1 MARLSRVKVWIAH
14 EEGRE
19 HLGALPDGVEV
30 EVYTGREGYPSD
42 PAEVAFWV
50 PPFLAQSKV
59 TAPLG
64 DMTSLRAVQL
74 LSAGAE
80 VWTPAMPRG
89 VTLCDARGVHT
100 AVTAEW
106 TIGAIIAS
114 LRGFDVFARRQPHH
128 EWRVR
133 WQTTVCDKRALIV
146 GAGDIGEK
154 VAEVLTVLGTAVTKV
169 ARRPRPGVH
178 AVEELD
184 ALLPEADVV
193 VLILPLT
200 EETRGMVDAKFLARM
215 KDGALLVNAAR
226 GPIVDTDALCAE
238 VASGRLR
245 CALDV
250 VDPEPLPAGHPLWD
264 LEGAL
269 ITPHVGASVDGMIER
284 AYRPVGPQIRRF
296 AAGEPLE
303 NVVVDGY

>member
-1 MARLSRVKVWIAH
+1 VKVWIAH

-19 HLGALPDGVEV
+19 HLGPLPDGVEV
-30 EVYTGREGYPSD
+30 EVYTGRDGYPSD
-42 PAEVAFWV
+42 PADVAFWV
-50 PPFLAQSKV
+50 PPFLAESKV
-59 TAPLG
+59 TEPLG
-64 DMTSLRAVQL
+64 DMPSLRVIQL

-80 VWTPAMPRG
+80 VWAPVVPEG

-100 AVTAEW
+100 GVTAEW
-106 TIGAIIAS
+106 AVGAILAS
-114 LRGFDVFARRQPHH
+114 MRGFDVFARRQEHH

-154 VAEVLTVLGTAVTKV
+154 IAEVLTVLGTEVTKA
-169 ARRPRPGVH
+169 ARRARPGVH
-178 AVEELD
+178 AVAELPS
-184 ALLPEADVV
+184 LLPEADVV

-200 EETRGMVDAKFLARM
+200 EETRGLVDAEFLARM

-226 GPIVDTDALCAE
+226 GPIVDTDALVAE

-250 VDPEPLPAGHPLWD
+250 VDPEPLPPGHPLWD

-269 ITPHVGASVDGMIER
+269 ITPHVGASVDGMVER

-303 NVVVDGY
+303 NTVAEGY

>member
-1 MARLSRVKVWIAH
+1 MKVWIAH

-19 HLGALPDGVEV
+19 HLGPLPDGVDV
-30 EVYTGREGYPSD
+30 EVYTGRGGYPSD
-42 PAEVAFWV
+42 PAAVEFWV
-50 PPFLAQSKV
+50 PPFLAESKV
-59 TAPLG
+59 TAPLE
-64 DMTSLRAVQL
+64 DMTSLRAIQL

-80 VWTPAMPRG
+80 VWAPVTPDG

-100 AVTAEW
+100 GVTAEW
-106 TIGAIIAS
+106 TIGAILAS
-114 LRGFDVFARRQPHH
+114 MRGFDVFARRQEHH

-154 VAEVLTVLGTAVTKV
+154 VAEVLTVLGTEVTKV
-169 ARRPRPGVH
+169 ARRARPGVH

-184 ALLPEADVV
+184 ELLPEADVV

-200 EETRGMVDAKFLARM
+200 EATRGLVDAKFLAAM

-226 GPIVDTDALCAE
+226 GPIVDTDALVAE

-245 CALDV
+245 CAIDV
-250 VDPEPLPAGHPLWD
+250 VEPEPLPAGHPLWD

-269 ITPHVGASVDGMIER
+269 ITPHVGASVDGMVER

-303 NVVVDGY
+303 NVVSEGY

>member
-1 MARLSRVKVWIAH
+1 MKVWIAH

-19 HLGALPDGVEV
+19 LLGPLPDGVDV
-30 EVYTGREGYPSD
+30 EVYSGRDGYPSD
-42 PAEVAFWV
+42 PAGVDFWV

-64 DMTSLRAVQL
+64 DMTSLRAIQL

-80 VWTPAMPRG
+80 VWAPVVPDG

-100 AVTAEW
+100 GVTAEW
-106 TIGAIIAS
+106 TIGAILAS
-114 LRGFDVFARRQPHH
+114 MRGFDVFARRQRHH

-133 WQTTVCDKRALIV
+133 WQTTVCDKHALIV

-154 VAEVLTVLGTAVTKV
+154 VAEVLTALGTTVTKV
-169 ARRPRPGVH
+169 ARRARPGVH
-178 AVEELD
+178 AIDELD

-200 EETRGMVDAKFLARM
+200 DATLGMVDAKFLARM

-226 GPIVDTDALCAE
+226 GPIVDTDALVAE

-245 CALDV
+245 CAVDV
-250 VDPEPLPAGHPLWD
+250 VEPEPLPAGHPLWD

-269 ITPHVGASVDGMIER
+269 ITPHVGASVDGMVPR

-303 NVVVDGY
+303 NVVSDGY

>member
-1 MARLSRVKVWIAH
+1 MKVWIAH

-19 HLGALPDGVEV
+19 YLGPLPDGCDV
-30 EVYTGREGYPSD
+30 EVYTGGDGYPSD
-42 PAEVAFWV
+42 PAEVEFWV
-50 PPFLAQSKV
+50 PPFLARSKV
-59 TAPLG
+59 TAPLE
-64 DMTSLRAVQL
+64 DMTSLRAIQL

-80 VWTPAMPRG
+80 VWAPVVPEG

-100 AVTAEW
+100 GVTAEW
-106 TIGAIIAS
+106 TLGAILAS
-114 LRGFDVFARRQPHH
+114 MRGFDVFARRQEHH

-133 WQTTVCDKRALIV
+133 WQTTVCDKHALVV

-154 VAEVLTVLGTAVTKV
+154 VAEALTVLGTTVTKV
-169 ARRPRPGVH
+169 ARRARPGVH
-178 AVEELD
+178 AVDELD

-200 EETRGMVDAKFLARM
+200 EATRGMVDAKFLARM

-226 GPIVDTDALCAE
+226 GPIVDTDALVAE

-245 CALDV
+245 CAVDV
-250 VDPEPLPAGHPLWD
+250 VEPEPLPADHPLWD

-269 ITPHVGASVDGMIER
+269 ITPHVGASVDGMVER
-284 AYRPVGPQIRRF
+284 AYRPVGPQLRRF

-303 NVVVDGY
+303 NTVTEGY

>member
-1 MARLSRVKVWIAH
+1 MKVWIAH
-14 EEGRE
+14 DEGRE
-19 HLGALPDGVEV
+19 HLGSLPDDVDV
-30 EVYTGREGYPSD
+30 EVYTGRGDYPSD
-42 PAEVAFWV
+42 PASVEFWV

-59 TAPLG
+59 TEPLA
-64 DMTSLRAVQL
+64 DMPALRAIQL

-80 VWTPAMPRG
+80 VWAPVVPES

-100 AVTAEW
+100 GVTAEW
-106 TIGAIIAS
+106 AIGAILAS
-114 LRGFDVFARRQPHH
+114 MRGFDGFARRQVHH

-133 WQTTVCDKRALIV
+133 WRTTVCDKHALIV

-154 VAEVLTVLGTAVTKV
+154 IAEVLSVLGTTVTKV

-178 AVEELD
+178 AVDELD

-193 VLILPLT
+193 VLVLPLT
-200 EETRGMVDAKFLARM
+200 DATRGMVDAGFLSRM

-226 GPIVDTDALCAE
+226 GPIVDTDALVAE

-269 ITPHVGASVDGMIER
+269 ITPHVGASVDGMVPR
-284 AYRPVGPQIRRF
+284 AYAPVGPQIRRF

-303 NVVVDGY
+303 NVVTEGY